1 MIAEKNCLT
10 VAQLTKYVKRK
21 FDADPYLNRNV
32 YVVGQLTDFRLR
44 KTHQYFSLKDDQ
56 ADGKFQLSVVMFQS
70 AFAKVKF
77 TPENGMR
84 VIIRGRLSVYE
95 ARGNYQLYAEAME
108 VTGVGTLQVQFEQ
121 LYKKLRQEGLFD
133 RPKKTVRPF
142 PKRIA
147 VVTSNDAAVKHDII
161 TTVRRRNRL
170 VQLVFYP
177 TRVQG
182 EQAAGEIAAQIK
194 RVSDAKDYDAVI
206 VARGGGS
213 LEDLWPFNEEVVARA
228 INQANLPVIS
238 SIGHE
243 TDTTITDLVADV
255 RTATPTAA
263 AEAVTKWPLADV
275 IAEVEREQ
283 TLLYTAEKRQLANLK
298 QRLLALTESYFLKQ
312 PERLYER
319 QVQQVDELTGRLQS
333 GARLLLASRSRRV
346 QELQTSLEHHSPRV
360 QLAKQQMQL
369 ARLQQGLRAGMRGH
383 LEEERGRLIR
393 LEEGRRAS
401 TNLLLQAT
409 QNYQR
414 GQAQRLDTLIKQL
427 DALSPLKVLGRGFAL
442 VTKDEQVVAGVDQLA
457 VGDEAT
463 VKFEQGQAQVT
474 VTKIEKGNN

>member
-1 MIAEKNCLT
+1 M
-10 VAQLTKYVKRK
+10 
-21 FDADPYLNRNV
+21 
-32 YVVGQLTDFRLR
+32 VGHFLYFRLH
-44 KTHQYFSLKDDQ
+44 KPHQYFALKDDQ

-194 RVSDAKDYDAVI
+194 RVSDANDYDAVI

-228 INQANLPVIS
+228 INQANLPEIS

-243 TDTTITDLVADV
+243 TAKTITDLVSDG

-263 AEAVTKWPLADV
+263 P
-275 IAEVEREQ
+275 
-283 TLLYTAEKRQLANLK
+283 
-298 QRLLALTESYFLKQ
+298 
-312 PERLYER
+312 
-319 QVQQVDELTGRLQS
+319 
-333 GARLLLASRSRRV
+333 
-346 QELQTSLEHHSPRV
+346 
-360 QLAKQQMQL
+360 
-369 ARLQQGLRAGMRGH
+369 
-383 LEEERGRLIR
+383 
-393 LEEGRRAS
+393 
-401 TNLLLQAT
+401 
-409 QNYQR
+409 
-414 GQAQRLDTLIKQL
+414 
-427 DALSPLKVLGRGFAL
+427 
-442 VTKDEQVVAGVDQLA
+442 
-457 VGDEAT
+457 
-463 VKFEQGQAQVT
+463 
-474 VTKIEKGNN
+474 

>member
-1 MIAEKNCLT
+1 M
-10 VAQLTKYVKRK
+10 
-21 FDADPYLNRNV
+21 
-32 YVVGQLTDFRLR
+32 
-44 KTHQYFSLKDDQ
+44 
-56 ADGKFQLSVVMFQS
+56 
-70 AFAKVKF
+70 
-77 TPENGMR
+77 
-84 VIIRGRLSVYE
+84 
-95 ARGNYQLYAEAME
+95 
-108 VTGVGTLQVQFEQ
+108 
-121 LYKKLRQEGLFD
+121 
-133 RPKKTVRPF
+133 
-142 PKRIA
+142 
-147 VVTSNDAAVKHDII
+147 
-161 TTVRRRNRL
+161 
-170 VQLVFYP
+170 
-177 TRVQG
+177 
-182 EQAAGEIAAQIK
+182 
-194 RVSDAKDYDAVI
+194 
-206 VARGGGS
+206 
-213 LEDLWPFNEEVVARA
+213 
-228 INQANLPVIS
+228 
-238 SIGHE
+238 
-243 TDTTITDLVADV
+243 
-255 RTATPTAA
+255 
-263 AEAVTKWPLADV
+263 
-275 IAEVEREQ
+275 
-283 TLLYTAEKRQLANLK
+283 
-298 QRLLALTESYFLKQ
+298 ALTESYFLKQ

-346 QELQTSLEHHSPRV
+346 QELQTSLEHHSPRA

-369 ARLQQGLRAGMRGH
+369 ARLQQGLRAGMGGH

>member
-194 RVSDAKDYDAVI
+194 RISDANDYDAVI

-213 LEDLWPFNEEVVARA
+213 LEDLWPFNEEVVVRA

-243 TDTTITDLVADV
+243 TDTTITELV
-255 RTATPTAA
+255 
-263 AEAVTKWPLADV
+263 ADV

-283 TLLYTAEKRQLANLK
+283 TLLYTAEKSQLANLK

-346 QELQTSLEHHSPRV
+346 QELQTSLEHHSPRA